1 MPFDE
6 LVFPEGLRLLARWQA
21 GDAEARERLTEIF
34 DAGLSGQLD
43 EVFSRPAPQDAVNVC
58 GSIDLLTLGII
69 FDLYGVTAEEFYKGD
84 PERYVRAVML
94 NLKLLGMRKVYLS
107 WPVYGFTAEALGQE
121 MIYSD
126 RFSPGTDP
134 GVALVDADNWQDM
147 PPLDVTTGIP
157 RILDETLSCYRR
169 LTGFKPVLHLS
180 APYSLAADIF
190 GQEHLITALT

>member
-6 LVFPEGLRLLARWQA
+6 LTFPTGLRLLARWQA
-21 GDAEARERLTEIF
+21 DDPQAREQLKDVF
-34 DAGLSGQLD
+34 DAGLSGQFD
-43 EVFSRPAPQDAVNVC
+43 EAFNKPAPEDTVHAC
-58 GSIDLLTLGII
+58 GSIDLMTLGLI

-107 WPVYGFTAEALGQE
+107 WPVYGFTAEALGQK

-134 GVALVDADNWQDM
+134 EDTLINADNWQDR
-147 PPLDVTTGIP
+147 PPPST
-157 RILDETLSCYRR
+157 
-169 LTGFKPVLHLS
+169 
-180 APYSLAADIF
+180 
-190 GQEHLITALT
+190 